1 MNEFDNICGREWLE
15 SLVHDCIDIAGSSSE
30 YDYVV
35 LTRRG
40 MTVDEVD
47 RGFSRMKRIGRM
59 SGASM
64 IYSDFYTD
72 GGIHSLIDYQEGSL
86 RDDFDFGH
94 AVAVRV
100 SAIRKTASGLL
111 DGEYRYSAFYAL
123 RLALSCV
130 DGGIVHV
137 NEPLYRVVRSGNSE
151 VSQFDYVNPRNRD
164 VQMEMERTC
173 TRHLRSLDACV
184 AGPGASVSYDFEGEV
199 EASVIIPVY
208 NRVRTVG
215 DAVRSALSQKAPFK
229 FNVIV
234 VDNHS
239 TDGTT
244 ELLRGL
250 ASADSR
256 VVHLIPDG
264 FGLGIGG
271 CWNLAIDS
279 EHCGRFAV
287 QLDSDDVYSSPDTLR
302 KMVDAFY
309 DGHCAMVVGSYT
321 LTDFDG
327 NVLPPG
333 VIDHR
338 EWTDEN
344 GANNALRING
354 LGAPRGFYTP
364 VARELRFPNTS
375 YGEDYAMGL
384 AISRRYK
391 IGRVWESVYSCRR
404 WEGNSDASL
413 GIAAQN
419 RNNLYKDRL
428 RTWELSARRL
438 MNKLAHYDKDRY

>member
-1 MNEFDNICGREWLE
+1 MSEFDNICGREWLD
-15 SLVHDCIDIAGSSSE
+15 SLLHDCISMDVLGPADGYLI
-30 YDYVV
+30 

-40 MTVDEVD
+40 MEVSEVD
-47 RGFSRMKRIGRM
+47 RGFSRLKQIGQM

-64 IYSDFYTD
+64 VYSDFYS
-72 GGIHSLIDYQEGSL
+72 GGRIHPLIDYQEGSL
-86 RDDFDFGH
+86 RDDFDFGC

-100 SAIRKTASGLL
+100 SAVRDLVPYLL
-111 DGEYRYSAFYAL
+111 NGEYRYSAFYAL
-123 RLALSCV
+123 RLALSGM

-137 NEPLYRVVRSGNSE
+137 NEPLYRAGRSASDG

-164 VQMEMERTC
+164 VQIEMEQVC
-173 TRHLRSLDACV
+173 TRHLRSIGACV
-184 AGPGASVSYDFEGEV
+184 AGPGASVSFDFEGEV

-208 NRVRTVG
+208 NRVRTIG
-215 DAVRSALSQKAPFK
+215 DAVRSALSQEAPFK

-234 VDNHS
+234 ADNHS

-250 ASADSR
+250 ASDDGR
-256 VVHLIPDG
+256 VVHLVPDG
-264 FGLGIGG
+264 PGLGIGG

-302 KMVDAFY
+302 RMVDAFY
-309 DGHCAMVVGSYT
+309 AGHCAMVVGSYT

-354 LGAPRGFYTP
+354 LGAPRAFYTP
-364 VARELRFPNTS
+364 VVRELRFPNTS

-384 AISRRYK
+384 AISRRYR
-391 IGRVWESVYSCRR
+391 IGRVWEPVYSCRR

-413 GIAAQN
+413 SIEAQN

-428 RTWELSARRL
+428 RTWELAARIR
-438 MNKLAHYDKDRY
+438 MNKHADYDKS